1 VPLKR
6 TISKQISQFLRSDMR
21 RIQKVEWVERFMIA
35 KEQAIMKKNILARW
49 SGTGLFPENMDHIL
63 KHLID

>member
-1 VPLKR
+1 
-6 TISKQISQFLRSDMR
+6 MR